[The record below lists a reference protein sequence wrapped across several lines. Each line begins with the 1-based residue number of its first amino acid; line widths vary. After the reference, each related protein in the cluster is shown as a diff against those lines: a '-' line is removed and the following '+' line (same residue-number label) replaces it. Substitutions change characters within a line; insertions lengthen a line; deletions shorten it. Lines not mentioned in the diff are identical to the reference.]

1 MSVVAVFAMSLSMEI
16 FEFILTYVKVNH
28 WHAYTPGYN
37 TNLLVLRTGHQ
48 IYWINSWFGFWSIYW
63 MYLITDNWTIISPLQ
78 SQKRI

>member
-1 MSVVAVFAMSLSMEI
+1 MSVVAVYAMSLSMET

-48 IYWINSWFGFWSIYW
+48 IYWINS
-63 MYLITDNWTIISPLQ
+63 
-78 SQKRI
+78 